1 MQQKI
6 LYPFGWAIV
15 RAFAAVMLRFDVKH
29 QSPLPGGPKLFVA
42 NHPSATDGF
51 LIHLASREEVN
62 VMITEKAFNV
72 PVFGWFLRKVREI
85 PVPLE
90 QGSTALDQA
99 RHHLEQGNS
108 VAIFIEGHI
117 SPEEGGFLPPRTGAA
132 RLALSA
138 KVPVVPVGIYLR
150 RNWRLNIRSGIS
162 GEISEAYWYFHGPYV
177 ITVGQPMHLHGEV
190 EDREYVRTASEKIM
204 NAIQLLANESEER
217 GGAWMK
223 SSPLMWLIRLL
234 APLRRKGVTTAL

>member
-1 MQQKI
+1 MQKF
-6 LYPFGWAIV
+6 LYPLGRATLQ
-15 RAFAAVMLRFDVKH
+15 AFAAIMLRFDVKH
-29 QSPLPGGPKLFVA
+29 QSPLPAGPKLFVA

-62 VMITEKAFNV
+62 VMITEKAFKV

-85 PVPLE
+85 PVPVE
-90 QGSTALDQA
+90 QGSTSLEQA
-99 RHHLEQGNS
+99 RCHLEQGQS
-108 VAIFIEGHI
+108 VVIFIEGHI

-162 GEISEAYWYFHGPYV
+162 GEQTEAYWYFHGPYV
-177 ITVGQPMHLHGEV
+177 ITVGQPMGFHGDV
-190 EDREYVRTASEKIM
+190 EDREYVRGASEKIM
-204 NAIQLLANESEER
+204 NAIQLLADESEER

-223 SSPLMWLIRLL
+223 SSPLVWLIRLL
-234 APLRRKGVTTAL
+234 APQRRKGMVAGL